1 MTEVVGEA
9 LVRLRADNT
18 QVSADASKAGTTA
31 GTAYSKGF
39 LGRMKG
45 LAAGIGLAFAGVKT
59 VQFIGDTIG
68 LAGDLN
74 ETISKT
80 NVVFGDAGKAVLDF
94 ASQGAEALG
103 QTKQQALDAASTFGV
118 FGKAAGLQGPAL
130 SGFSTRLT
138 SLATD
143 LASFHNTN
151 PEEAITALGA
161 ALRGESEPIRRFGVL
176 LDDASLR
183 QEALRQGLIK
193 STKEALTPQQKTL
206 AAYNLILK
214 QTADAQGD
222 FQRTSDGLANQQR
235 IASARWTDLKTQIG
249 TFFLPVAVAALG
261 VLNDLFDV
269 FERIGPSVK
278 NFAGNV
284 SEAFSGVD
292 LSGVGAGVIESISGL
307 ASAVL
312 PIIAELGAQIGATVL
327 PAITQI
333 ATVIGTDLVP
343 ALAAFGSAMLPVLR
357 EFAGQFSATILP
369 AITAVADVIAGDL
382 IPAFS
387 RLLPILQ
394 PIASFLLEMFGTAV
408 IGAIQGVLQALKGLV
423 QIVSG
428 VINLVVDLIH
438 GDWAAAWDDLG
449 QILRGALNLVVG
461 IFRAW
466 WNGSVLALFRRGIL
480 LITRDLWVGAFN
492 GLKGLAQRGLTAAGN
507 VFKTALAAI
516 GRFIV
521 SSVQSYL
528 GLWRRLFSTL
538 LSAARLGLSLIRQGF
553 VTWAGAVRGVVNALI
568 NGVKSII
575 RGGLDFVVSAVRGLP
590 GRIRA
595 LGGSF
600 AEAGRAIINAFVNG
614 LKNAGGVISGIAG
627 NVWTALRGLLNAAID
642 RINAA
647 LSFTISLPGPDIHVD
662 PPNIG
667 HVATGTPSWRGG
679 LAEVGEFGPELVGLP
694 QGSRVWDTQRTSRML
709 QESGS
714 GVIDYNALAVALV
727 QAMAKAGLVKPIT
740 LVMPT
745 DDPEAAAMRVMDN
758 MVARV
763 V

>member
-9 LVRLRADNT
+9 LVRLRADDSL
-18 QVSADASKAGTTA
+18 VKADASKAGATS
-31 GTAYSKGF
+31 GTQFSKGF
-39 LGRMKG
+39 LGSMKG
-45 LAAGIGLAFAGVKT
+45 LAVGVGAAFAATGAIK
-59 VQFIGDTIG
+59 FIGSSIG

-74 ETISKT
+74 ETVSKT
-80 NVVFGDAGKAVLDF
+80 NVVFGDAAKAVLDF

-143 LASFHNTN
+143 LASFHNADPSET
-151 PEEAITALGA
+151 ITALGA

-235 IASARWTDLKTQIG
+235 IAAARWTDLKTKIG
-249 TFFLPVAVAALG
+249 SVFLPVAVAALG
-261 VLNDLFDV
+261 ILNDLFGV
-269 FERIGPSVK
+269 LEGMGP
-278 NFAGNV
+278 AI
-284 SEAFSGVD
+284 SGFFDALSQNVD
-292 LSGVGAGVIESISGL
+292 LSGITDAFANLDLGNVDTSGL
-307 ASAVL
+307 FDGLAESA
-312 PIIAELGAQIGATVL
+312 
-327 PAITQI
+327 TQV
-333 ATVIGTDLVP
+333 AAALVP
-343 ALAAFGSAMLPVLR
+343 VTQALSEFVGSLIPVIQELS
-357 EFAGQFSATILP
+357 GQFAERILP
-369 AITAVADVIAGDL
+369 AVQGVADVISQDL
-382 IPAFS
+382 APAFAM
-387 RLLPILQ
+387 LLPILQ
-394 PIASFLLEMFGTAV
+394 PIAKFLLEMFGQAV
-408 IGAIQGVLQALKGLV
+408 IGAIQGVLQALKGV
-423 QIVSG
+423 IQIVSG
-428 VINLVVDLIH
+428 VISLVVDLIH

-449 QILRGALNLVVG
+449 TILKGALNLVVG

-480 LITRDLWVGAFN
+480 LITRDLWKGAFN
-492 GLKGLAQRGLTAAGN
+492 GLKNLTRSGLEAAGN
-507 VFKTALAAI
+507 IFKNVLSAI
-516 GRFIV
+516 GRFILN
-521 SSVQSYL
+521 SVQTYL
-528 GLWRRLFSTL
+528 GIWRRLFSTL
-538 LSAARLGLSLIRQGF
+538 LGAARLGLSLIRQGF
-553 VTWAGAVRGVVNALI
+553 ATWSGAVRGIINALV
-568 NGVKSII
+568 GAMKGII

-595 LGGSF
+595 LGGLF
-600 AEAGRAIINAFVNG
+600 ADAGRAIINAFVNG

-642 RINAA
+642 KINAA
-647 LSFTISLPGPDIHVD
+647 LSFTISLPGPDIHID

-667 HVATGTPSWRGG
+667 HVATGGSNLRGG
-679 LAEVGEFGPELVGLP
+679 IYEVGEQGPELVVLP
-694 QGSRVWDTQRTSRML
+694 SNADVMNAQQTARIQ
-709 QESGS
+709 SGS
-714 GVIDYNALAVALV
+714 MIDYQALAAAMVA
-727 QAMAKAGLVKPIT
+727 AMAAAGLVKPIT

-745 DDPEAAAMRVMDN
+745 DDPEAAARRVLDN
-758 MVARV
+758 MAVRI
-763 V
+763 